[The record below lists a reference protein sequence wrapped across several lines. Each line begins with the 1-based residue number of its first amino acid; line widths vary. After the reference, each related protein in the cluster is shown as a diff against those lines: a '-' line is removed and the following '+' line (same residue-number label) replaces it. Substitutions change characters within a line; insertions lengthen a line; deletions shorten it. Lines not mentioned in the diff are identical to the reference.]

1 MPGTNEPAPRLPAAG
16 ELPSITLK
24 HGDCNAIL
32 EMKALRGAG
41 QRAVAASPHLQRG
54 ASTQKLKGLRT
65 LTECRRMLTNGLTAS
80 LQCTLISSAK
90 VPVDPA
96 PLPKELCGARQAPI
110 VYLPC
115 GPPSRPLKPQFPGS
129 VQQVS
134 PHSGSHRK
142 QRVSKAPCCTLG
154 LPGPLPLPQVHGGR
168 S

>member
-16 ELPSITLK
+16 ELPSIALK

-32 EMKALRGAG
+32 EMKARRGAG

-96 PLPKELCGARQAPI
+96 SLPKELCGARQTPI

-115 GPPSRPLKPQFPGS
+115 GSPSRPLKPQFPGS
-129 VQQVS
+129 L
-134 PHSGSHRK
+134 
-142 QRVSKAPCCTLG
+142 QRLLTAAHTESRGFPRCPATLG
-154 LPGPLPLPQVHGGR
+154 LPGRLPLPQVHGGR